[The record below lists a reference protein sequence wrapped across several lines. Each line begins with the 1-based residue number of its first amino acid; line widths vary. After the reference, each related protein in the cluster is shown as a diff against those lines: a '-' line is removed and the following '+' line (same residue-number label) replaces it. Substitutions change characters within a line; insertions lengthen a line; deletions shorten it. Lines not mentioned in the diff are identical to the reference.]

1 MTDDGMNVLNS
12 GSSKCQSCWTN
23 SWFCNCQYASAFVCK
38 KKMNNN
44 FRSSFHFEF
53 KWDSYYRLLSI
64 CPSRIQLHNTLFFV
78 VLQLRTKMCTQ
89 WFSNCG
95 HKSMLHPCV
104 LPYMHGSMQR
114 TQRREREKW
123 RWLHC
128 RVDILAR
135 NTRAYS
141 LIQQVT
147 TTQMR
152 IWLFFFSQS
161 SPFISIISSFHLV
174 CISNR
179 FSFQNTERTQTLN
192 CQSNK
197 KPIHVCLIYNLVS
210 MSLPYHSN
218 ESIEY
223 PYVRTM
229 SFATTCLYMFFC
241 MNAIDIRM
249 LHSWNSPACCF

>member
-1 MTDDGMNVLNS
+1 MIIDDGWWNECLEQWQQQVSILLNE
-12 GSSKCQSCWTN
+12 
-23 SWFCNCQYASAFVCK
+23 FVILLLSICK
-38 KKMNNN
+38 RICVQKNKMNNN

-78 VLQLRTKMCTQ
+78 VFQLRTKMCTQ

-152 IWLFFFSQS
+152 IWLFFLLPIITIHLDNF
-161 SPFISIISSFHLV
+161 IISSSLY
-174 CISNR
+174 
-179 FSFQNTERTQTLN
+179 FQ
-192 CQSNK
+192 S
-197 KPIHVCLIYNLVS
+197 ILIPKHGKNPNS
-210 MSLPYHSN
+210 QLPKQ
-218 ESIEY
+218 
-223 PYVRTM
+223 
-229 SFATTCLYMFFC
+229 
-241 MNAIDIRM
+241 
-249 LHSWNSPACCF
+249 